1 MEVPCTCCWFCECV
15 VHLWFSKVV
24 HNFPA
29 TNFDSRD
36 LKLQAYDYE
45 MVVLNI
51 HHNLPANRIAAN
63 APDFL

>member
-1 MEVPCTCCWFCECV
+1 MA
-15 VHLWFSKVV
+15 

-29 TNFDSRD
+29 MNFDSHD

-51 HHNLPANRIAAN
+51 HHNLPANHTAAISQ
-63 APDFL
+63 DFL